1 VAGSKDID
9 KTFDLKSVGKQGDL
23 NWVEAIPKEK
33 ESGFDRVVL
42 GFKGNML
49 QEMEMRDSFGQVTVI
64 EFSKQ
69 ELNPKLNEQS
79 FRFTPPAGA
88 DVLSE

>member
-1 VAGSKDID
+1 M
-9 KTFDLKSVGKQGDL
+9 
-23 NWVEAIPKEK
+23 
-33 ESGFDRVVL
+33 L

-69 ELNPKLNEQS
+69 EINPKLDAKN
-79 FRFTPPAGA
+79 FRFVPPEGA

>member
-1 VAGSKDID
+1 V
-9 KTFDLKSVGKQGDL
+9 
-23 NWVEAIPKEK
+23 PKEK
-33 ESGFDRVVL
+33 ESGFDKVVL

-49 QEMEMRDSFGQVTVI
+49 HEMEMRDSFGQITVI

-69 ELNPKLNEQS
+69 EVNPKLNDKS
-79 FRFTPPAGA
+79 FRFAPPAGA